1 MGSASAP
8 LAAGRQVAGVRKF
21 YMSAY
26 TFLTRFIQVV
36 ESSLFTSLGMFD
48 ARALL
53 PYQGLVFAT
62 SLFTFEGC
70 YSREVAHG
78 KP

>member
-1 MGSASAP
+1 LGSASAP
-8 LAAGRQVAGVRKF
+8 LGRQVAGVRKF
-21 YMSAY
+21 YIGAY
-26 TFLTRFIQVV
+26 ICLTRFIQIV